1 MIENTD
7 HVSYNTNHEENTIDE
22 SADWQQRKAVVIYVY

>member
-7 HVSYNTNHEENTIDE
+7 HVSYNTNHEENERLE
-22 SADWQQRKAVVIYVY
+22 SANNLKIKIIKKNQ